1 MAQGSA
7 GHDVKASPPPS
18 PAPDRPTGR
27 RAGPFATLASRPIR
41 SVLAWQALATLA
53 GAAVSAIASGRA
65 AAMSA
70 ALGGGITVLSTLVYA
85 LLLGIG
91 GKATAGA
98 SVLTMLRAEAAKLLV
113 IFAGLWWALTRV
125 PDIRPL
131 PMFATFVV
139 AVLLFSAG
147 FLARDRR

>member
-18 PAPDRPTGR
+18 PAPDRRPGP
-27 RAGPFATLASRPIR
+27 RAGTFATLASRPIR
-41 SVLAWQALATLA
+41 TVLAWQALATLA

-70 ALGGGITVLSTLVYA
+70 ALGGGITVVSTVVYA
-85 LLLGIG
+85 LVLGIG

-98 SVLTMLRAEAAKLLV
+98 SVLTMLRAEGAKILV
-113 IFAGLWWALTRV
+113 IFAGLWWALARV
-125 PDIRPL
+125 PGLRPL

-147 FLARDRR
+147 FLARDRK

>member
-7 GHDVKASPPPS
+7 GHGVKASPPPS
-18 PAPDRPTGR
+18 PASDRPSGR

-41 SVLAWQALATLA
+41 TVLAWQALVTVA
-53 GAAVSAIASGRA
+53 GAAVSAITSGRS

-70 ALGGGITVLSTLVYA
+70 ALGGGITVVSTAVYA
-85 LLLGIG
+85 LVLGVG

-98 SVLTMLRAEAAKLLV
+98 SVLTMLRAEAAKILV
-113 IFAGLWWALTRV
+113 IFAGLWWALTRM
-125 PDIRPL
+125 PDLRPL

-147 FLARDRR
+147 FLARDRG

>member
-1 MAQGSA
+1 M
-7 GHDVKASPPPS
+7 
-18 PAPDRPTGR
+18 
-27 RAGPFATLASRPIR
+27 
-41 SVLAWQALATLA
+41 LA
-53 GAAVSAIASGRA
+53 GAAVSAVASGRA

-70 ALGGGITVLSTLVYA
+70 ALGGGITVVSTVVYA
-85 LLLGIG
+85 LVLGIG

-98 SVLTMLRAEAAKLLV
+98 SVMTMLRAEAAKILV

-125 PDIRPL
+125 PGLRPL

-147 FLARDRR
+147 FLARDRK